1 MLKLARTH
9 HYLFAHKLL
18 PMLFFKEPEMFMS
31 GLKNDCNSILSNWWE
46 KIGFTLEGDEK
57 IALNGFRFRIT
68 AKKYKYY
75 TAYFVKMPE
84 AKYAPEAI
92 IVAFVIIKILDKNEI
107 KQQYYTI
114 DVTMEP
120 RPTNPISSSGVNGS
134 HASYMGCIPEIKEFS
149 KMLHVITS
157 YPICK
162 MRGVKFNWKHYDRI
176 FADKTPKGKT
186 GSIENTGS
194 GSRKSDSHEE

>member
-46 KIGFTLEGDEK
+46 KIGFTLEGHEK

-92 IVAFVIIKILDKNEI
+92 IVAFVIIKIQI
-107 KQQYYTI
+107 K
-114 DVTMEP
+114 MKS
-120 RPTNPISSSGVNGS
+120 NSSITPLMSRWSQGLQIRYQARVSTAAMQVIWGV
-134 HASYMGCIPEIKEFS
+134 
-149 KMLHVITS
+149 
-157 YPICK
+157 
-162 MRGVKFNWKHYDRI
+162 
-176 FADKTPKGKT
+176 
-186 GSIENTGS
+186 
-194 GSRKSDSHEE
+194 SRKLKNSRKCCM